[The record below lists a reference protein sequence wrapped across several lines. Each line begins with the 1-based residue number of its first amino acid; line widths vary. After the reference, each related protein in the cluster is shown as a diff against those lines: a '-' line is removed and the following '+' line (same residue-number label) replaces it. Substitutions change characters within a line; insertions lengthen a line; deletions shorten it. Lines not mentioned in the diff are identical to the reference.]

1 MRKTIISQIKFDRK
15 GLIPAVVQ
23 DAKSGEVVM
32 VGYMNAEALSKTLE
46 TGMMCYYSRSRNKLW
61 MKGEESGNCQ
71 TVREMYIDCDNDT
84 LLFKVGQK
92 GGACHKG
99 YHSCFFRKL
108 ADNKTEFA
116 VTKERIFNPD
126 EVYKK

>member
-1 MRKTIISQIKFDRK
+1 MKKAIISQIKFDRK

-32 VGYMNAEALSKTLE
+32 VGYMNAEAFSKTLE

-84 LLFKVGQK
+84 LLFKVEQK

-99 YHSCFFRKL
+99 YYSCFFRKL

-116 VTKERIFNPD
+116 VTKERVFNPD